1 MVSNGHGIIPDGLH
15 KFGLCRP
22 FVGCVKQRSLERV
35 ACIQHNNI
43 LIRHGRAFGINDG
56 FQTRHT
62 AETFPLG
69 LAIGVTG

>member
-22 FVGCVKQRSLERV
+22 FVGGVKQRSLERV
-35 ACIQHNNI
+35 ARIQNNNI
-43 LIRHGRAFGINDG
+43 LIGHGRAFGINDG
-56 FQTRHT
+56 FQARHT
-62 AETFPLG
+62 AKTFSLC